1 MSVVLLRGVPGSGK
15 STAALQLMNDFPD
28 QFVRVNR
35 DDIRMMMFG
44 AYWFSGDDAQT
55 KEKAVTHVEHSLIK
69 SAIKAGKR
77 PLVDAT
83 NLNKQSV
90 KAILRIAGSHGL
102 AVDHIDFEVSQEE
115 AIRRDAG
122 RNKKVGEDVVK
133 KFFQKNNI
141 DKVSGKLPAL
151 PEVPSLN
158 DREFVKYSDPTDA
171 QYHDPKAILVDIDG
185 TIAQMNGRS
194 PYDYSRVSEDLVVPA
209 VKNLV
214 STLFNDGYEI
224 IFFSGRKD
232 ECLQDT
238 HTWLKDNVDPFVDF
252 KLFMRDAGDDRP
264 DYIVKYEMFHEHIQ
278 GKYRVEFVLDDRLQ
292 VVRMWHKL
300 GVPVLRVGDPDLDF

>member
-1 MSVVLLRGVPGSGK
+1 MSVTILRGVPGSGK
-15 STAALQLMNDFPD
+15 TTAALKLMNDFPD

-44 AYWFSGDDAQT
+44 QYHFTGDDANT

-83 NLNKQSV
+83 NLNRQSV

-115 AIRRDAG
+115 AIKRDAG
-122 RNKKVGEDVVK
+122 RPKEVGEAVVK
-133 KFFQKNNI
+133 RFFQRNNI
-141 DKVSGKLPAL
+141 DKVTGKLPEM

-158 DREFVKYSDPTDA
+158 DREFVKYEEPVGDAPTCV
-171 QYHDPKAILVDIDG
+171 LVDIDG
-185 TIAQMNGRS
+185 TIAHMAGRS
-194 PYDYSRVSEDLVVPA
+194 PYDYSRVSEDTVDIVVNTLVG
-209 VKNLV
+209 
-214 STLFNDGYEI
+214 TLHNAGYEI

-232 ECLQDT
+232 ESRADT
-238 HTWLKDNVDPFVDF
+238 QRWLKDNAPSGVGYQ
-252 KLFMRDAGDDRP
+252 LFMRGAGDDRP
-264 DYIVKYEMFHEHIQ
+264 DYVVKYEMFHEHIQ
-278 GKYRVEFVLDDRLQ
+278 GNYRVEFVLDDRLQ
-292 VVRMWHKL
+292 VCRMWHKL
-300 GVPVLRVGDPDLDF
+300 GVKVMRVGDPDADF